1 MSVDVAIILTI
12 VAGVLI
18 VLATTQISADLVL
31 VAALLM
37 TCLCGLLTPEQALTG
52 FANPGVLTV
61 AALFVVVA
69 GLRETGSIAWV
80 SQGILGLPNSLVGAQ
95 LRLIA
100 STAPLSAI
108 VNNTPVVAMFIP
120 VAQDWSARLGLSIS
134 KLLMPMNHVV
144 ILAGMCTLMGTSTNV
159 VVNGLLIDHFP
170 EKQLGIF
177 DLAWVG
183 VPLTLLGIA
192 YVFALGR
199 WLLPDR
205 QGALEQF
212 QNAREY
218 SFEIRITPDGPLAGR
233 TVAECGFRRMRMAYL
248 LEIERNGR
256 LITVV
261 GPGEVL
267 QGGDLVTFVG
277 VVDAIRD
284 LRRIKGLTIADEQS
298 YSLDIRHS
306 QRTLFELVLSGS
318 SPAIGKS
325 VRDASFRTLYGA
337 AIISIS
343 RDGCRL
349 SGKIGDVQLHAGD
362 TLLVE
367 AEDQFADRNR
377 YKRDFL
383 LIRRLHNS
391 TPPNFSRAP
400 IALGILAAL
409 IAAAATNL
417 VSLFEAAL
425 GGAALMVLTRCVSI
439 PVARES
445 VDYSIVLGIAA
456 SFALGA
462 ALMESGAAALVAG
475 QISSFSRSDPFITLC
490 AVYVVTILLTELIT
504 NNAAG
509 VLMFPIAIAAAEHA
523 GVSVMPFVIAVM
535 IGASAGFITPIG
547 YQTNLMI
554 YGPGGYKFS
563 DYIRFGVPL
572 SLLTGA
578 GALMIIPRV
587 WPF

>member
-1 MSVDVAIILTI
+1 MTVDVLSTLAI
-12 VAGVLI
+12 VVGVLV

-31 VAALLM
+31 VAAMLL
-37 TCLCGLLTPEQALTG
+37 TCLLGILSPEQALAG
-52 FANPGVLTV
+52 FGNPGVITV

-69 GLRETGSIAWV
+69 GLRETGAIAWV
-80 SQGILGLPNSLVGAQ
+80 SQRVLGHPKGVISGQ

-100 STAPLSAI
+100 ATAPLSAF

-120 VAQDWSARLGLSIS
+120 VAQDWSARLGLPVS

-159 VVNGLLIDHFP
+159 VVNGLLIAHAPDNQFG
-170 EKQLGIF
+170 LF
-177 DLAWVG
+177 DLVWVG
-183 VPLTLLGIA
+183 VPVTLLGVV
-192 YVFALGR
+192 YVLAVGR

-218 SFEIRITPDGPLAGR
+218 SFEIRITPNGPLVGR
-233 TVAECGFRRMRMAYL
+233 TVAQCGFRRMRMAYL

-256 LITVV
+256 LMTAV
-261 GPGEVL
+261 GPDEVL
-267 QGGDLVTFVG
+267 QGGDLLTFVG

-284 LRRIKGLTIADEQS
+284 LRRIKGLTIAEEQS
-298 YSLDIRHS
+298 YSLDIHHS

-318 SPAIGKS
+318 SPAAGKS
-325 VRDASFRTLYGA
+325 VRDAGFRSLYGA
-337 AIISIS
+337 AILSIS
-343 RDGCRL
+343 RDGKRL
-349 SGKIGDVQLHAGD
+349 SGKIGDVILHPGD

-367 AEDQFADRNR
+367 AAAEFAARNR
-377 YKRDFL
+377 YNRDFL
-383 LIRRLHNS
+383 LIRKLHNS
-391 TPPNFSRAP
+391 TPPDFSRAP
-400 IALGILAAL
+400 VALAILGLLVAGAAL
-409 IAAAATNL
+409 DF
-417 VSLFEAAL
+417 VSLFEGAL
-425 GGAALMVLTRCVSI
+425 AGAGLMVLTRCVSI

-445 VDYSIVLGIAA
+445 IDYSIVLGIAA

-462 ALMESGAAALVAG
+462 ALMESGAAAIIAG
-475 QISSFSRSDPFITLC
+475 QISHFSQSDPFLTLC
-490 AVYVVTILLTELIT
+490 AVYVVSVLLTELIT

-509 VLMFPIAIAAAEHA
+509 VLMFPIALAAAEQA
-523 GVSVMPFVIAVM
+523 NASFVPFVIAVM

-572 SLLTGA
+572 SILVGIA
-578 GALMIIPRV
+578 AVMIIPRI